1 TATRHNS
8 PRLRRGSNSAAR
20 AFPRYVPPPTHL
32 RVRLLCHFSNTCNVQ
47 RFPPFR
53 APLRISFPGRAE
65 EKGKG

>member
-32 RVRLLCHFSNTCNVQ
+32 RVRLLCRFSIPATYNDSRLDEQ
-47 RFPPFR
+47 R
-53 APLRISFPGRAE
+53 
-65 EKGKG
+65 GKYLLPRWG